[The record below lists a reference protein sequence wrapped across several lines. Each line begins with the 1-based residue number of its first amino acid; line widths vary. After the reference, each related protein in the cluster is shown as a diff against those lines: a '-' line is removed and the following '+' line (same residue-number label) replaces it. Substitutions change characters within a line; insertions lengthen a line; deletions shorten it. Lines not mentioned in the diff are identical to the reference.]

1 MPIYEYQCRACAKE
15 FEAIVRVSD
24 DPPTCPAC
32 HSADIERLVSLFA
45 VDSGDTRRLA
55 RDAARRQHAK
65 TTKEKAHAEAE
76 YERKVH
82 DH

>member
-76 YERKVH
+76 YDRKHH